1 MVEKNLEMELYLFQ
15 NMRITSITSELEVGY
30 EVAKSEFGRKKNCWR
45 TWQVYILQIKSFI
58 IL

>member
-30 EVAKSEFGRKKNCWR
+30 EVAKSEFVVKKNVEEDR
-45 TWQVYILQIKSFI
+45 VYILQIKSFI